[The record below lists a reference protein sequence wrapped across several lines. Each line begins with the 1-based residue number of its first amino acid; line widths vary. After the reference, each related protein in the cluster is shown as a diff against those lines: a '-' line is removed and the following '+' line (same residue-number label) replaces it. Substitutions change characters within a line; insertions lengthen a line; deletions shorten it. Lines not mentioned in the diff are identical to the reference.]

1 MSRMAIRAPEVKKAG
16 LMNVAATEFRARCLA
31 LLDQVHR
38 DGCSI
43 NITKRGRVVARLVPA
58 RDDDEKPWLRIRGHA
73 RWRGDPFAPA
83 VGESDG

>member
-1 MSRMAIRAPEVKKAG
+1 MGWLSYTQQIIGADV
-16 LMNVAATEFRARCLA
+16 LA
-31 LLDQVHR
+31 SLLDQVHR